1 MRSQLT
7 LWTER
12 PRVGP
17 ADAATHLAYVGVHL
31 AMESHRNGRRL
42 DLHIPPDHPQISACF
57 GMLRHLLQRP
67 LKPLKRIVVDTI
79 NGAPATET
87 PYMNALCEAFD
98 AQDEGLELVLY
109 RKIG

>member
-1 MRSQLT
+1 MDLPTRRRT
-7 LWTER
+7 
-12 PRVGP
+12 
-17 ADAATHLAYVGVHL
+17 THLAYVSVHL
-31 AMESHRNGRRL
+31 AMVSHRNGRRL

-67 LKPLKRIVVDTI
+67 LKPLKRIVVDTT
-79 NGAPATET
+79 NG
-87 PYMNALCEAFD
+87 MNALCEAFD